1 MASEHPTQLPTDM
14 AVEDALCVSEMSGV
28 AACAV
33 ASAHVLW
40 AVACCVYQVCTP
52 VDVGVGGGMFPNHY
66 AVLLQL
72 PPRVSFSAFCTGL
85 VAAVGTDA
93 SHRDGGGGI
102 AASSVGLLRSRSS
115 LVGDDEGAQHEG
127 KSGWL
132 QKKGTNL
139 GSYYQWR
146 WFVFHVRWRA
156 AAAAAA

>member
-1 MASEHPTQLPTDM
+1 M
-14 AVEDALCVSEMSGV
+14 SEMSGV